1 MARTIKLTT
10 KYIESFDSDGKDT
23 TIWDES
29 PKGFGVRFRNNRK
42 VFIVQ
47 KRVGSGRMAKQ
58 RKMTIGTYP
67 EINLVQAR
75 KLAHQFIAN
84 LQLGTDVVEEKMA
97 KQRAEKEERDAQLSV
112 ADLCAQWLGTDALRS
127 RMRGARF
134 GSLRDPKNV
143 KHNAGQIKRHI
154 NPLIGSVKIK
164 ELTRKQIE
172 KMRDDIS
179 SGKTAVDIK
188 TGLRGR
194 ARVTGGP
201 GTARKVVRTL
211 SSILSYAVREE
222 LIIANP
228 ASGIRLQSGRK
239 VERYLSQEE
248 QVRLETVLT
257 EMAKESKYEK
267 GCAMIRLLML
277 TGCRKNE
284 IESLKWS
291 EIDFERGFVQFGK
304 SKTGAKVIPFS
315 KAALNIIREQPI
327 LNSTPYV
334 FPSMKINDYYKG
346 IPKIWYVVRRKAQI
360 EDCRL
365 HDLRHNFASVAASN
379 GASLPMIGALL
390 GHTQAQT
397 TARYAHL
404 TNHSLMALAEQV
416 SVTIDQRSRIN
427 SNRL

>member
-1 MARTIKLTT
+1 MARTVKLTT
-10 KYIESFDSDGKDT
+10 KYIECFDPDGKDVT
-23 TIWDES
+23 LWDES

-58 RKMTIGTYP
+58 RKMTIGTFP

-75 KLAHQFIAN
+75 KSAHKFIAN
-84 LQLGTDVVEEKMA
+84 LQLGTDVVEEKIA
-97 KQRAEKEERDAQLSV
+97 QQRAEKEERDAQLSV
-112 ADLCAQWLGTDALRS
+112 AELCAQWLETDALRS
-127 RMRGARF
+127 RMRGPRF
-134 GSLRDPKNV
+134 GTLRDPKNV
-143 KHNAGQIKRHI
+143 KHNAGQIKRNI

-179 SGKTAVDIK
+179 SGKTAADIK
-188 TGLRGR
+188 TGVRGR

-222 LIIANP
+222 LIAANP
-228 ASGIRLQSGRK
+228 ASGIRLQSGKK

-248 QVRLETVLT
+248 QARLEIVLT
-257 EMAKESKYEK
+257 EMEKESRYEK

-291 EIDFERGFVQFGK
+291 EIDFERGFVQFEK

-315 KAALNIIREQPI
+315 KAALNIIREQPL

-346 IPKIWYVVRRKAQI
+346 IPKIRYVVRKKAKI

-416 SVTIDQRSRIN
+416 SATLGERSQT
-427 SNRL
+427 RL

>member
-1 MARTIKLTT
+1 MAGTRRLTT
-10 KYIESFDSDGKDT
+10 KFIEEFDSDGKDVT
-23 TIWDES
+23 VWDES
-29 PKGFGVRFRNNRK
+29 PRGFGVRFRNGRK

-47 KRVGSGRMAKQ
+47 KRVGSGRLAKQ

-67 EINLVQAR
+67 EINLVKAR
-75 KLAHQFIAN
+75 NAAYEFVAN
-84 LQLGTDVVEEKMA
+84 LQLGNDIVEQKAAE
-97 KQRAEKEERDAQLSV
+97 QRAKKEERDAQISV
-112 ADLCAQWLGTDALRS
+112 SELCARWLETDALRS
-127 RMRGARF
+127 RMRGPRF
-134 GSLRDPKNV
+134 GTLRDPKNV
-143 KHNAGQIKRHI
+143 KQNAGQIHRHI
-154 NPLIGSVKIK
+154 NPLIGSVKIN
-164 ELTRKQIE
+164 ELTRKQVE

-179 SGKTAVDIK
+179 CGKTAVDVK

-201 GTARKVVRTL
+201 GTARKAVRTL
-211 SSILSYAVREE
+211 STILNYAVREE
-222 LIIANP
+222 LIAANP
-228 ASGIRLQSGRK
+228 ASGIRLARGK
-239 VERYLSQEE
+239 TIERYLSTEE
-248 QVRLETVLT
+248 QARLESVLT

-284 IESLKWS
+284 IESLQWS
-291 EIDFERGFVQFGK
+291 EIDFERGFVRFSK

-315 KAALNIIREQPI
+315 KAALAIVNTQPR

-346 IPKIWYVVRRKAQI
+346 IPKVWYVVRKRAKI

-404 TNHSLMALAEQV
+404 TQHSLHALAEQV
-416 SVTIDQRSRIN
+416 SASIKERSQV
-427 SNRL
+427 

>member
-1 MARTIKLTT
+1 V
-10 KYIESFDSDGKDT
+10 
-23 TIWDES
+23 TIWDEA

-47 KRVGSGRMAKQ
+47 KRVGSGRLAKQ
-58 RKMTIGTYP
+58 RKMTLGSYP

-75 KLAHQFIAN
+75 KAAYKFIAS
-84 LQLGTDVVEEKMA
+84 LQFGTDLVEEKA
-97 KQRAEKEERDAQLSV
+97 ARQRKEKQERDAQLTVSS
-112 ADLCAQWLGTDALRS
+112 LCARWLETDALRS
-127 RMRGARF
+127 RMRGPRF
-134 GSLRDPKNV
+134 GTLRDPKNV
-143 KHNAGQIKRHI
+143 KQNAGQINRHI
-154 NPLIGSVKIK
+154 NPLIGSVKIN
-164 ELTRKQIE
+164 ELTRKQVE
-172 KMRDDIS
+172 KMRDDIA
-179 SGKTAVDIK
+179 SGKTAVDVK

-194 ARVTGGP
+194 ARVTGGA
-201 GTARKVVRTL
+201 GTARKAVRTL
-211 SSILSYAVREE
+211 SSIFNFAIREE
-222 LIIANP
+222 LITANP
-228 ASGIRLQSGRK
+228 AAGIRLTSGK
-239 VERYLSQEE
+239 SIERYLSVKE

-257 EMAKESKYEK
+257 NMETESKYEK

-284 IESLKWS
+284 VESLKWS
-291 EIDFERGFVQFGK
+291 DIDFERGFVRFGK

-315 KAALNIIREQPI
+315 EAALRIIQEQPI
-327 LNSTPYV
+327 LNSTPYI

-346 IPKIWYVVRRKAQI
+346 IPKVWIEVRKRAKI

-404 TNHSLMALAEQV
+404 TNHSLRTLAEQV
-416 SVTIDQRSRIN
+416 SVTIDERSHN
-427 SNRL
+427 GV